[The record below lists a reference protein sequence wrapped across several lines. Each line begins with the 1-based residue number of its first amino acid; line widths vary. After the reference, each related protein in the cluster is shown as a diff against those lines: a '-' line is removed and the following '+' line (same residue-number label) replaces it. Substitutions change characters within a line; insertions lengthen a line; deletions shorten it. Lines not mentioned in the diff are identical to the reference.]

1 MTLSVCL
8 LVYAPDIS
16 ILQLLALA
24 MAASA
29 GSQFRLYVRNIKYAA
44 TKQVSCQ
51 HFPVLVLHVLF
62 KSYFLSSPCAQ
73 PRRSEQPSRQWG
85 LRTAW
90 TYMVR
95 PSYEKL
101 RSMRSA
107 PAHCSAFLSFAN
119 VPCHFHLLVVASMYY
134 YM

>member
-8 LVYAPDIS
+8 LVYAPGIS
-16 ILQLLALA
+16 VLQLLALA

-62 KSYFLSSPCAQ
+62 KSYFLSSLVHSPGHQKSNRGSGGC
-73 PRRSEQPSRQWG
+73 G
-85 LRTAW
+85 LLGHTAG
-90 TYMVR
+90 
-95 PSYEKL
+95 
-101 RSMRSA
+101 
-107 PAHCSAFLSFAN
+107 PA
-119 VPCHFHLLVVASMYY
+119 LL
-134 YM
+134 